1 MGRMAFLGLFL
12 FAFGWCCEGSLT
24 THMRE
29 RDIILEMRSLIRNS
43 LDRIERNPSSYSQQ
57 PVKERNAVIER
68 DKEKEEEEE
77 DCYDINAHRFR
88 FVNHDNVVRFRKTMG
103 YRSLVGLYKC
113 KTRKNKVRVIMTE
126 KRGDTTTVHDSH
138 DKYDHMATPLTVI
151 FFIVFVPGLTVII
164 ILAMIGLLL
173 LLSLRNKLLSNM
185 K

>member
-1 MGRMAFLGLFL
+1 MGCMTLLGLFL

-43 LDRIERNPSSYSQQ
+43 LDRIERNPSSSSLQQ
-57 PVKERNAVIER
+57 PVKERNTVIER
-68 DKEKEEEEE
+68 DKEKEEE
-77 DCYDINAHRFR
+77 CSDINTHRFR

-113 KTRKNKVRVIMTE
+113 KTRNSKVRVIMTE

-138 DKYDHMATPLTVI
+138 DKYNHMATPLTVI

-173 LLSLRNKLLSNM
+173 LLSLRNKLLANM